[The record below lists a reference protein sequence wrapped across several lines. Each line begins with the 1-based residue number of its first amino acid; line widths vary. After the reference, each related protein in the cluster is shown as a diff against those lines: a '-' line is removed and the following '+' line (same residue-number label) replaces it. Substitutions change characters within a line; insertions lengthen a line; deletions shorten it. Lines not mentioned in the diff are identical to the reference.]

1 MIGAGAEIKY
11 EAETKIKEHKYF
23 HVRLCSVEGLIRFLV
38 ENKENQIIRLFN
50 IGPIVDPWG
59 TRFVIMNENNKT
71 MNNKMNV
78 FPGRIA
84 NKFKRIRRR

>member
-1 MIGAGAEIKY
+1 LIGAGAEIKY

-50 IGPIVDPWG
+50 IGPIVDP
-59 TRFVIMNENNKT
+59 
-71 MNNKMNV
+71 
-78 FPGRIA
+78 
-84 NKFKRIRRR
+84 